1 LYIYITHLCQITS
14 LSFTDERCVDQIDE
28 RNRFPIQIYL
38 SHYRGHP
45 IICVPQLPGIVWPRA
60 NLWFSHSID
69 KHMMYVLCFNLF
81 NCLFGSQV
89 YWFIQYN
96 TFLYEMQYSCPF
108 LIVPSFGSYHYFP
121 DSGLVLTGNYWSHGF
136 LLQSGN
142 HHSESFAM
150 ASASLLT
157 AYGLSVSQMTTYI
170 FRLSFRSTWV
180 FSCLSGVRVVH
191 VVNLYD
197 VISCN
202 VSYDICVKT
211 MFESSRLPIL
221 L

>member
-28 RNRFPIQIYL
+28 RNRFPYQIYL
-38 SHYRGHP
+38 SHYSCHP
-45 IICVPQLPGIVWPRA
+45 VICVPQLPGIVWPRA

-108 LIVPSFGSYHYFP
+108 LNVPSFGSYHYFL

-157 AYGLSVSQMTTYI
+157 ATGCLCHKWPHIFSVCRSEALECFLVLVGFVLCMLSTYI
-170 FRLSFRSTWV
+170 TSL
-180 FSCLSGVRVVH
+180 VVMSAT
-191 VVNLYD
+191 
-197 VISCN
+197 ISA
-202 VSYDICVKT
+202 
-211 MFESSRLPIL
+211 
-221 L
+221 